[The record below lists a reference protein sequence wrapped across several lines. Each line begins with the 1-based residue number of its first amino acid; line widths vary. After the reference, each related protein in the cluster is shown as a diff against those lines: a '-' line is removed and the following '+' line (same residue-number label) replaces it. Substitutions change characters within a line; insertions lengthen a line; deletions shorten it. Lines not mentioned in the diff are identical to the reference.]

1 MACAPQHALAH
12 RTYVCAACALRVRCS
27 CPLRI
32 HRRPTWPRLLLRR
45 TARSPRLAST
55 TCWRVSATACEKEPP
70 NNTRQGT
77 QPALPGRRVVWP
89 YARPSY
95 CTVSIG
101 ATPRGLPTHASEI
114 SETEE
119 LAYEPFLVST
129 DRTGCSVHAT
139 ARAPPAQVWD
149 RVGHRVV
156 RGPHL
161 QWGPAGDQ
169 AGGPRGGAQ

>member
-1 MACAPQHALAH
+1 MSIGGRDPE
-12 RTYVCAACALRVRCS
+12 
-27 CPLRI
+27 
-32 HRRPTWPRLLLRR
+32 R
-45 TARSPRLAST
+45 TAHTYL
-55 TCWRVSATACEKEPP
+55 
-70 NNTRQGT
+70 GD
-77 QPALPGRRVVWP
+77 
-89 YARPSY
+89 
-95 CTVSIG
+95 
-101 ATPRGLPTHASEI
+101 I

-129 DRTGCSVHAT
+129 DRTGCSMHAT

-169 AGGPRGGAQ
+169 AGGPRGGAK